1 MVGIER
7 KSLTGRLVKG
17 KKMAE
22 YCLLSLKTT
31 KSTGL
36 RFLNSECPELIT

>member
-22 YCLLSLKTT
+22 LPALIENHKVN
-31 KSTGL
+31 GPAI
-36 RFLNSECPELIT
+36 SEQ